1 MEERLNDA
9 EKIVKDMEKETQ
21 LSMVEELIKDNK
33 ISFEHNDKKY
43 RTRLL
48 NLAEKEEL
56 DMLRRKKFGQLI
68 KDKDIFFEK
77 DLIIQYKEKGIDI
90 EKEIDAKIKIITAEE
105 FDLQIKLGE
114 VISKNESETILKNY
128 KEKIEQLRLQRNI
141 LSTQKILLL
150 TYSLECALES
160 FVYQIITYL
169 SSEVQTENGWV
180 KVFKSLEDFQK
191 CEDEKLICKLGSYA
205 VLLQQ
210 L

>member
-1 MEERLNDA
+1 MEDRIQEAER
-9 EKIVKDMEKETQ
+9 IVKKMEKETE
-21 LSMVEELIKDNK
+21 LSKIEELIKDNK

>member
-1 MEERLNDA
+1 MEDRIQEAER
-9 EKIVKDMEKETQ
+9 IVKKMEKETE
-21 LSMVEELIKDNK
+21 LSKIEELIKDNK

-90 EKEIDAKIKIITAEE
+90 EKEIDAKIKIITTEE

-128 KEKIEQLRLQRNI
+128 KEKIEQLRLQKNI

-160 FVYQIITYL
+160 FIYQIITYL
-169 SSEVQTENGWV
+169 SSEVQTENGWI